1 MKRIFTVI
9 LISLISAGSV
19 LADTVFSR
27 DGSRVR
33 FRSDDGAVLELKM
46 CSQSVVRVRYA
57 PDGVMEDERKSY
69 AVGNDDLSPFEVNV
83 NEQAAC
89 YEIFTDKL
97 RIRIDRSPLKLQI
110 FDKYQKLLFSDCADR
125 GRSAEGSRKVEYKI
139 LRRDEHFFGLGE
151 KTGKLDRRGEQ
162 YKMWNSDKP
171 CYSTVE
177 DPLYKSIPFFMSNY
191 HYGIFLDNTYKTE
204 FKFGTESRDWYS
216 FEVPDGEMVYYFIFG
231 SDFKEIIGQYTLL
244 TGKPIM
250 PPKWALG
257 FSQCRG
263 LLTNEKL
270 TYEIARGYRERG
282 IPCDVIYQDIGWTEY
297 LQDFEWRKGNYTNP
311 RKMLSDLDSMGFKV
325 ILSQDPVISKANARQ
340 WEEADSLGYFVKD
353 VRTGKSYDMPW
364 PWGGDCGVVDFTNP
378 EVAAWWGAY
387 QQKPLDDGAAGF
399 WTDMGEPAWSNEE
412 SVERLYMQH
421 HDGMHSEIHN
431 VYGLTWDK
439 VVKEQ
444 FELRNPDRRV
454 FQMTRAAYAGLQKYT
469 FGWTG
474 DSGCAEGVTKGWA
487 QMENQ
492 IAVLLSAGLGLIPFT
507 TTDISG
513 YCGDIDDY
521 PEMAELYVRWV
532 QMGAFNPISRIHHEG
547 NNAVEPWLFGEDA
560 EKYVKDAIS
569 LKYSLLPYIYSYA
582 REAHDT
588 GLPIMRAMFLEYPN
602 DSQTF
607 STDNQ
612 FMFGEELLVAPAV
625 KKNAKKRNVYLPEG
639 EWIDFNDMKTVYDG
653 EQWISVDAP
662 LSRIPMFVRKGSII
676 PRMPVMDYT
685 RQKAVYPVRF
695 QIFPADEGESA
706 GFSLYEDDGESL
718 GYLRDE
724 FIRTDVSCRSLEKG
738 FEIELGERVG
748 KGYQVPGRRNFIFEV
763 HTDKALRKIAI
774 DGKTVGRTSEEK
786 LTGEAET
793 DFSKAVSSID
803 RKSGIYLVR
812 IPDDGGKHII
822 TLYE

>member
-1 MKRIFTVI
+1 
-9 LISLISAGSV
+9 
-19 LADTVFSR
+19 
-27 DGSRVR
+27 
-33 FRSDDGAVLELKM
+33 
-46 CSQSVVRVRYA
+46 
-57 PDGVMEDERKSY
+57 
-69 AVGNDDLSPFEVNV
+69 
-83 NEQAAC
+83 
-89 YEIFTDKL
+89 
-97 RIRIDRSPLKLQI
+97 
-110 FDKYQKLLFSDCADR
+110 
-125 GRSAEGSRKVEYKI
+125 
-139 LRRDEHFFGLGE
+139 
-151 KTGKLDRRGEQ
+151 
-162 YKMWNSDKP
+162 
-171 CYSTVE
+171 
-177 DPLYKSIPFFMSNY
+177 MSNY
-191 HYGIFLDNTYKTE
+191 RYGIFLDNTYKTE

-231 SDFKEIIGQYTLL
+231 SDYKEIMGQYTQL

-250 PPKWALG
+250 PPRWALG

-263 LLTNEKL
+263 LLTNEEL
-270 TYEIARGYRERG
+270 TYEIAKGYRDRG
-282 IPCDVIYQDIGWTEY
+282 IPCDIIYQDIGWTEY
-297 LQDFEWRKGNYTNP
+297 LQDFEWRDGNYTNP

-325 ILSQDPVISKANARQ
+325 ILSQDPVVSKANVRQ
-340 WEEADSLGYFVKD
+340 WNEADSLGYFVKD

-364 PWGGDCGVVDFTNP
+364 PWGGDCGVVDFTKP

-412 SVERLYMQH
+412 SAERLYMQH

-444 FELRNPDRRV
+444 FELRNPDKRV

-474 DSGCAEGVTKGWA
+474 DSGCSDGVTKGWA

-521 PEMAELYVRWV
+521 PAMAELYVRWV
-532 QMGAFNPISRIHHEG
+532 QMGAFNPLSRIHHEG
-547 NNAVEPWLFGEDA
+547 NNAVEPWMFGEQA
-560 EKYVKDAIS
+560 EGYVKDAIS

-588 GLPIMRAMFLEYPN
+588 GLPIMRAMFLEYPY

-612 FMFGEELLVAPAV
+612 FMFGEELLVAPVV
-625 KKNAKKRNVYLPEG
+625 KRNAKKRNVYLPEG
-639 EWIDFNDMKTVYDG
+639 EWIDFNDMKTVYEG
-653 EQWISVDAP
+653 EQWVSVDSP
-662 LSRIPMFVRKGSII
+662 LSTIPMFVRKGSII

-685 RQKAVYPVRF
+685 RQKAVYPITF

-706 GFSLYEDDGESL
+706 SFSLYEDDGESL

-724 FIRTDVSCRSLEKG
+724 FVRTNVTCKSIAEG
-738 FEIELGERVG
+738 FEIEVGERTG
-748 KGYQVPGRRNFIFEV
+748 KVYQVPGQRNFIFEL
-763 HTDKALRKIAI
+763 HTDKVMKKIAV
-774 DGKTVGRTSEEK
+774 DGKKAG
-786 LTGEAET
+786 
-793 DFSKAVSSID
+793 KAVTSINK
-803 RKSGIYLVR
+803 KSGIYIVR
-812 IPDDGGKHII
+812 IPDDGKKHII